1 MTKAK
6 TKTETTGE
14 KKSATPKLNNEFLTP
29 LETKKSKTKS
39 KTKTKTKKPNIQIT
53 RTINISSLVTDCV
66 YDVENRIQ
74 SYADNNDIQFS
85 KDEITKIMKAIKEQL
100 K

>member
-1 MTKAK
+1 MTKTK

-14 KKSATPKLNNEFLTP
+14 KKSATPNLNNESP
-29 LETKKSKTKS
+29 LETKKAKTKS